1 MVAALVSQTGL
12 SVDKARDLLHS
23 KGWNFAQALA
33 EIKEQERRETSVLR
47 FLQDFPE
54 VDFDQARN
62 LLMQYG
68 WNYDYAV

>member
-1 MVAALVSQTGL
+1 MAKL
-12 SVDKARDLLHS
+12 
-23 KGWNFAQALA
+23 
-33 EIKEQERRETSVLR
+33 KEQERREKSILH

-54 VDFDQARN
+54 VDFDQART

>member
-1 MVAALVSQTGL
+1 VAEL
-12 SVDKARDLLHS
+12 
-23 KGWNFAQALA
+23 
-33 EIKEQERRETSVLR
+33 KEQERREMLVLR

-54 VDFDQARN
+54 VDFDQART